1 MFRRIARPFAAAV
14 AAALLCSAGAPSAS
28 AQAEP
33 ATPEADQEKARQLIL
48 RIRSTMRQ
56 VDSLLLKGG
65 ATGATGAEQALA
77 ESQQLIAQLLD
88 ESEQKA
94 GAIISDIDQLI
105 EISKKQSGC

>member
-1 MFRRIARPFAAAV
+1 MNRLPVARRIV
-14 AAALLCSAGAPSAS
+14 LTAALVGSAWVGGSGAAC
-28 AQAEP
+28 AQESDP
-33 ATPEADQEKARQLIL
+33 AADNARQLIL